1 MTERLRAFSLS
12 RSLDAKM
19 LYMVLL
25 SLLIGAAVYLVTY
38 GLGTLAL
45 NKIYMSPESVAAR
58 QAEIYADFSG
68 YVNSRHVSG
77 SDENAVTNWPGNNA
91 YTTILIYRDED
102 LPQSVNVR
110 PGTSPAYGSSNA
122 SRLQYTSEYG
132 RLYPMRFADGVYHI
146 SIGDSSQVR
155 EDTVNRIIAVVLGSG
170 AFLAVMLW
178 FIRRLT
184 RRVIRLSREADAI
197 GDGDLEAPITLQG
210 EDELSQ
216 LAQEV
221 DAMRHSVIARM
232 SGERKAWETNAELIT
247 AISHDIRT
255 PMTAL
260 IGYLD
265 LLNEDSLRNPE
276 RSARFASSAYSK
288 AMELKDLTDELFKYF
303 LVFGRAQVEMNR
315 EELDGRLL
323 LEQLLGE
330 AQFELADQGFSIQ
343 RQDHEGECLVSADP
357 LYLKRVLDNLVSNL
371 KKYADRSQPVVLLTE
386 LKDGQLSV
394 CVSNR
399 VREDLERVE
408 SNKIGLRTCEKIMEA
423 MGGSFSIDKDEN
435 HFAATFSLPAKKSEQ

>member
-1 MTERLRAFSLS
+1 
-12 RSLDAKM
+12 M

-25 SLLIGAAVYLVTY
+25 SLLFGAAVYLFTY

-77 SDENAVTNWPGNNA
+77 SDENAVANWPGNNA
-91 YTTILIYRDED
+91 YTTILIYKDED
-102 LPQSVNVR
+102 LPQGVGTR
-110 PGTSPAYGSSNA
+110 PGTNQGYSNA

-132 RLYPMRFADGVYHI
+132 RLYPLRFADGVYHI

-155 EDTVNRIIAVVLGSG
+155 EDTVNRIIAVVLGSV
-170 AFLAVMLW
+170 AFLAVMLS

-197 GDGDLEAPITLQG
+197 GDGDLEAPITLKG

-265 LLNEDSLRNPE
+265 LLNEDGFRNPE

-288 AMELKDLTDELFKYF
+288 AMELKDLTDELFRYF

-330 AQFELADQGFSIQ
+330 AQFELADAGFAIQ

-371 KKYADRSQPVVLLTE
+371 KKYADRSQPVVLLSE
-386 LKDGQLSV
+386 LKDGVLSV

-423 MGGSFSIDKDEN
+423 MGGSFSIDKDDT
-435 HFAATFSLPAKKSEQ
+435 HFAVSFGLPVRK

>member
-1 MTERLRAFSLS
+1 LTERRRAIPLS

-25 SLLIGAAVYLVTY
+25 SLLIGAAAYLVTY

-45 NKIYMSPESVAAR
+45 NKIYMSSESVAAR

-77 SDENAVTNWPGNNA
+77 SDENAVANWPGNNA

-102 LPQSVNVR
+102 LPQSGSAR
-110 PGTSPAYGSSNA
+110 PGAGPAYGSSNA

-155 EDTVNRIIAVVLGSG
+155 EDTVNRIIAVVLGAA
-170 AFLAVMLW
+170 AFLAIMLW

-265 LLNEDSLRNPE
+265 LLNEDGFRNPD

-330 AQFELADQGFSIQ
+330 AQFELADLGFAIQ

-371 KKYADRSQPVVLLTE
+371 KKYADRSQPVVLLSE

-408 SNKIGLRTCEKIMEA
+408 SNKIGLRTCEKIMDA
-423 MGGSFSIDKDEN
+423 MGGSFSIDKDES
-435 HFAATFSLPAKKSEQ
+435 HFAATFSLPAKMSEQ

>member
-1 MTERLRAFSLS
+1 MLRFP

-25 SLLIGAAVYLVTY
+25 SLLCAAGVYLSTY

-58 QAEIYADFSG
+58 QAKIYSEFSQ
-68 YVNSRHVSG
+68 YVSSYNVSG
-77 SDENAVTNWPGNNA
+77 SDEDAVAKWPGNDE
-91 YTTILIYRDED
+91 YTTILIYRDEELN
-102 LPQSVNVR
+102 LPAGSGRV
-110 PGTSPAYGSSNA
+110 PAGQTSSNA
-122 SRLQYTSEYG
+122 NRLQYASEYG

-146 SIGDSSQVR
+146 AIGDNSQVR
-155 EDTVNRIIAVVLGSG
+155 EDTLNRLIAVGLASLAFFVLI
-170 AFLAVMLW
+170 LW
-178 FIRRLT
+178 FFRRLT

-197 GDGDLEAPITLQG
+197 GDGDLEAPITLKG

-216 LAQEV
+216 LAREV

-232 SGERKAWETNAELIT
+232 SGERRAWEANSELIT

-255 PMTAL
+255 PMTSL
-260 IGYLD
+260 IGYLG
-265 LLNEDSLRNPE
+265 LLNESGFQDPE
-276 RSARFASSAYSK
+276 RSARFASSAYDK

-303 LVFGRAQVEMNR
+303 LVFGRAELEMNR
-315 EELDGRLL
+315 EELDGALL

-330 AQFELADQGFSIQ
+330 AQFELTDAGFEIQ
-343 RQDHEGECLVSADP
+343 RQDETGPCLVSADP

-371 KKYADRSQPVVLLTE
+371 KKYADSSRPVVLLSE
-386 LKDGQLSV
+386 LREGTLSV
-394 CVSNR
+394 CVSNS

-423 MGGSFSIDKDEN
+423 MGGSFSVQREGDHFSATFTLPAQSIDK
-435 HFAATFSLPAKKSEQ
+435 

>member
-1 MTERLRAFSLS
+1 
-12 RSLDAKM
+12 M

-197 GDGDLEAPITLQG
+197 GDGDLEAPITLKG

-265 LLNEDSLRNPE
+265 LLNEDGFRNPE

-303 LVFGRAQVEMNR
+303 LVFGRAELEMNR
-315 EELDGRLL
+315 EELDGQLL

-330 AQFELADQGFSIQ
+330 AQFDLSDMGYTVE
-343 RQDHEGECLVSADP
+343 RQDLECACLVNTDP
-357 LYLKRVLDNLVSNL
+357 MYLKRVLDNLISNV
-371 KKYADRSQPVVLLTE
+371 KKYADKTQPILMQSALSE
-386 LKDGQLSV
+386 GQLSV
-394 CVSNR
+394 TMSNA
-399 VREDLERVE
+399 VHSSVAQVE
-408 SNKIGLRTCEKIMEA
+408 STKIGLRTCEKIMDA
-423 MGGSFSIDKDEN
+423 MGGSFSVQREGDHFSATFTLSAKSIDK
-435 HFAATFSLPAKKSEQ
+435 